1 MNMTGYTKLFG
12 SIVHST
18 IWREPNHVR
27 LVWITMLALADQHG
41 EVSASVPGLADAAR
55 VSVTECEASLA
66 KFMSPDP
73 YSRTKANDG
82 RRIEPCEGGWL
93 LLNHALYREKMSRDE
108 VRAKNRKRQRRKRE
122 RDKANVTDDV
132 TEGHGS
138 SRDVTESNAG
148 NDKQKKKQRA
158 EEVDQSGAVA
168 PSSEVAPPTAAELAK
183 AIRAADIATVWASYI
198 AAWTNHHPGKG
209 PKPRLTTTR
218 RSAISARLTDGHSVE
233 ALCSIPAKLFA
244 SAHHLGQNDRETA
257 YLGSEYAFGKA
268 ERVER
273 WLTKAAPRIGRGY
286 VQHGGQEGIA
296 MLPELNRRTAELKRS
311 LAKETG
317 T

>member
-1 MNMTGYTKLFG
+1 MWFRVDDKAHHHVKLMTAGNEACG
-12 SIVHST
+12 A
-18 IWREPNHVR
+18 WVR
-27 LVWITMLALADQHG
+27 LGSWCGDHLTDGHVPEVVALDIAKRQ
-41 EVSASVPGLADAAR
+41 EVLDALMDAGLLKMGLNAYQMHDFCDWNP
-55 VSVTECEASLA
+55 TA
-66 KFMSPDP
+66 KQ
-73 YSRTKANDG
+73 
-82 RRIEPCEGGWL
+82 
-93 LLNHALYREKMSRDE
+93 
-108 VRAKNRKRQRRKRE
+108 VKRQRKQRSEAGRKGGKQTASKRQASATANAKQKPSGCSGVATHP
-122 RDKANVTDDV
+122 DQAKANPDPTRPDP
-132 TEGHGS
+132 T
-138 SRDVTESNAG
+138 
-148 NDKQKKKQRA
+148 
-158 EEVDQSGAVA
+158 EVDQSGAVA

-198 AAWTNHHPGKG
+198 AAWTKHHPGKG
-209 PKPRLTTTR
+209 PKPRLTTGR